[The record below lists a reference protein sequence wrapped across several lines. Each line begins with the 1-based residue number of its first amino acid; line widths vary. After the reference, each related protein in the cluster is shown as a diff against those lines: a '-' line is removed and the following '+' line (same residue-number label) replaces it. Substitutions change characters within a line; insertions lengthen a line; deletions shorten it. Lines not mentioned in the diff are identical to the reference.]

1 MPNDQL
7 FYVGQKA
14 LIEKD
19 GKVLVLSI
27 PHLGADLPGGK
38 IQVGEFDFGKSLQRE
53 VLEETGLT
61 IAVGV
66 PISTGYFRF
75 HPQVLQKNK
84 KASEFIY
91 IVAYICTYISGEVRL
106 SDEHESYQWVSQK
119 DYKNIDDKG
128 GLITKVLA
136 EYFDR

>member
-1 MPNDQL
+1 MAEDQL

-27 PHLGADLPGGK
+27 PLIGADLPGGK

-61 IAVGV
+61 ISVGTPV
-66 PISTGYFRF
+66 STGYFRF
-75 HPQVLQKNK
+75 NPQALKK
-84 KASEFIY
+84 DKASEFVY
-91 IVAYICTYISGEVRL
+91 IVAYTCSYLSGDIQL
-106 SDEHESYQWVSQK
+106 SDEHESYQWVSRT
-119 DYKNIDDKG
+119 DYKSIDDKN
-128 GLITKVLA
+128 GLITKILT
-136 EYFDR
+136 EYFTQ